1 MSQANIERGRLGSI
15 ELILNKNPNLLKRL
29 IMMVRFQ
36 CILLVMITK
45 VLLLLHTRLNSTA
58 VLWDIL
64 IKTVTA
70 LSITRVIE
78 ETSMS

>member
-36 CILLVMITK
+36 CILLAMITK